1 MKRTLLRIVLLIGLL
16 CTFVIIFKF
25 SAQNGQDSGSLSRKV
40 IEKAINIF
48 PYTKNL
54 SNETKLK
61 MIEHAQPIVRKL
73 AHFSIY
79 TLVGICIMGFIS
91 TFNIILLKRFLISLF
106 VGLIYAIS
114 DEYHQSFVPG
124 RGPSIRDVC
133 IDTAGVFFGIII
145 VLIIISVFK
154 ALAEGVGK
162 KKEA

>member
-1 MKRTLLRIVLLIGLL
+1 
-16 CTFVIIFKF
+16 
-25 SAQNGQDSGSLSRKV
+25 
-40 IEKAINIF
+40 
-48 PYTKNL
+48 
-54 SNETKLK
+54 